1 MIKKY
6 KIIFLVLLFIVL
18 AGFVLF
24 SVIRWRANESFR
36 RSVSS
41 EKEAIARGDDIVD
54 YGLYAKDKTIK
65 MIFYLGES
73 LPWVDSDSFKFLASE
88 SYVLEHD
95 YAKDKNGF
103 IVEGFRSTYLNQHV
117 DVKTFRYVGG
127 VYFADKNYVYAET
140 LFSILKDADPKTFYI
155 LLENYGSTYNSIGA
169 DKKNVYVGALKL
181 DGADPKTF
189 QVIAYDFF
197 KDKNNIFEYGKMVEG
212 ADQNTYTRLD
222 YGYSKDKNHV
232 FYHGKILAG
241 LDASFVTITWSKY
254 ASDFKFVY
262 DGDKLINDA
271 DPETFNCP
279 KLGLCYDKN
288 YVYSNDNRIANSDGH
303 TFIFL
308 SDHYAKDKN
317 NVYYVA
323 EEGLG
328 AFVLDGAH
336 PKTFK
341 VLQDTI
347 DVSYGKDNLRVYIN
361 RDYMIGVN
369 AKKFNVLSNEEQNRC
384 FDATDGNYYFKNGG
398 SVDLRECSD
407 IQGGEF

>member
-6 KIIFLVLLFIVL
+6 KIVFLVSLFIVL
-18 AGFVLF
+18 AGFILF
-24 SVIRWRANESFR
+24 SVISWRANESFR

-41 EKEAIARGDDIVD
+41 EKEAVARGDDIVD
-54 YGLYAKDKTIK
+54 NGPYVKDKTIK
-65 MIFYLGES
+65 MIFHLGKP
-73 LPWVDSDSFKFLASE
+73 LPWVDSDSFKFLTSE
-88 SYVLEHD
+88 LYALNND
-95 YAKDKNGF
+95 YAKDKNGL
-103 IVEGFRSTYLNQHV
+103 IVDGFRSTYLNQHV

-127 VYFADKNYVYAET
+127 VYFADKNYVYAEV

-169 DKKNVYVGALKL
+169 DKKSVYVGALKL
-181 DGADPKTF
+181 EGADP
-189 QVIAYDFF
+189 
-197 KDKNNIFEYGKMVEG
+197 
-212 ADQNTYTRLD
+212 NTYTRLSN
-222 YGYSKDKNHV
+222 GYSRDKNHV
-232 FYHGKILAG
+232 FYSGKMLAG

-254 ASDFKFVY
+254 ASDLKFVY

-288 YVYSNDNRIANSDGH
+288 YVYSNDNRIANGDGY

-308 SDHYAKDKN
+308 SEHYAKDKN

-328 AFVLDGAH
+328 VFVLAGAH

-341 VLQDTI
+341 VLQDTV
-347 DVSYGKDNLRVYIN
+347 DVGYGKDDLRVYIN
-361 RDYMIGVN
+361 RDYMKGVN
-369 AKKFNVLSNEEQNRC
+369 AKKFNILSNKEQTRC
-384 FDATDGNYYFKNGG
+384 FDATDGNYYFKMAE
-398 SVDLRECSD
+398 VL
-407 IQGGEF
+407 I